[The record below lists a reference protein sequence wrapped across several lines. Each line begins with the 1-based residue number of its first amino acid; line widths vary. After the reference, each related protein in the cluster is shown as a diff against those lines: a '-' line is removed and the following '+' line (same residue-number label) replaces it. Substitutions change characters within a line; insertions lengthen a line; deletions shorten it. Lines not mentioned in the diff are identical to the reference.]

1 MEYRFKPLSPNYKA
15 RVLQLSAESWP
26 DILPEQVQTSWRGR
40 SLEHSYAIV
49 DDMGAFIGFIIASLH
64 ASSGS
69 NLYID
74 YLALKPE
81 YRGCG
86 IGDKLMKDL
95 IKDAL
100 HQKKSVHLYPYNQDE
115 SLIKWYKK
123 YGFYESYD
131 GYYNFH
137 SYSTRRQAPIHK
149 ALISQ

>member
-1 MEYRFKPLSPNYKA
+1 MGYRFKPLSSNYKV
-15 RVLQLSAESWP
+15 RVLQLSSETWP
-26 DILPEQVQTSWRGR
+26 DIMTEQVETSWRGR

-49 DDMGAFIGFIIASLH
+49 DGRGVFIGFIIASLH

-81 YRGCG
+81 CRGCG
-86 IGDKLMKDL
+86 IGDQIMKEL
-95 IKDAL
+95 TKDAL
-100 HQKKSVHLYPYNQDE
+100 DQKKSVHLYPYNHNE

-131 GYYNFH
+131 GYFNFH
-137 SYSTRRQAPIHK
+137 SYSTRSQAPIHTS
-149 ALISQ
+149 LISQ